1 MASQLVALPAVERLS
16 PRCIRILGGNAGKF
30 TLQGTNTYLLGTG
43 RGRILI
49 DTGEGR
55 PAWAASLKETL
66 DKEKAT
72 VESALISHW
81 HHDHV
86 GGIKDLLAISPGVKI
101 FKNTPEEGQSN
112 ITDGQIFRTQGA
124 TLTASH
130 TPGHTTD
137 HMTFVLSE
145 EDAMF
150 TADNVL
156 GQGTAVFE
164 DLASYL
170 ASLDKMCTL
179 FKGRGYPGHGPVIES
194 GPARISEYIEH
205 RKLREEQV
213 IRTLRSGNGSGK
225 GTGTGTG
232 NGNEDGKSKAADA
245 WTALEVV
252 KVIYTDVPEEL
263 HGAASAGILQILGKL
278 QAEGKVRSEA
288 GDRWRLEPLSSL

>member
-16 PRCIRILGGNAGKF
+16 PRCIRILGGNPGKF

-43 RGRILI
+43 KGRILI

-55 PAWAASLKETL
+55 PAWATSLKETL
-66 DKEKAT
+66 EKENAT

-86 GGIKDLLAISPGVKI
+86 GGIADLVGISPGVNI
-101 FKNTPEEGQSN
+101 FKHTPEKGQTA
-112 ITDGQIFRTQGA
+112 ITDGQLFNAEGV

-130 TPGHTTD
+130 TPGHTND
-137 HMTFVLSE
+137 HMAFVLDE

-164 DLASYL
+164 DMTSYL
-170 ASLDKMCTL
+170 NSLEKMRTL
-179 FKGRGYPGHGPVIES
+179 FKGRAYPGHGPVLEG
-194 GPARISEYIEH
+194 GPGRISEYIEH
-205 RKLREEQV
+205 RRQREEQV
-213 IRTLRSGNGSGK
+213 LKTLRSGNGDEASP
-225 GTGTGTG
+225 
-232 NGNEDGKSKAADA
+232 
-245 WTALEVV
+245 WTASEVV

-263 HGAASAGILQILGKL
+263 HGAARAGILQILNKL
-278 QAEGKVRSEA
+278 EAEGKVRSEA
-288 GDRWRLEPLSSL
+288 GHLWRLVLSSSL